1 MGPVTTF
8 SHTLL
13 RMGVWNLAGNSAFFG
28 GSSLEPDSRRAWHQV
43 LGLCYLDADFL
54 ILVEV
59 TPESH
64 LGWLAEKLAE
74 KGLDYETTLLPQPG
88 SHLHIGFLHRAGLSV
103 ENARF
108 VPGSEGYYTGGRRAV
123 AVDVRA
129 GDRFK
134 AVVVGTHLKS
144 GRDTADQAL
153 RDSQCQVI
161 GNWLTDIHATPGYMR
176 HMLILGGDFNM
187 IPGQDVSNFHHLGG
201 DDVMDFASSWDLQD
215 RYSHILSSGR
225 ANLLDGFAI
234 SRRFSTRYIRGSLR
248 LFPMHWTLNM
258 GRDKF
263 RREVS
268 DHLPFVASFRVF

>member
-1 MGPVTTF
+1 MTSF

-13 RMGVWNLAGNSAFFG
+13 RLGVWNLAGNNAFFG
-28 GSSLEPDSRRAWHQV
+28 GSSLEPGSRRAWYQA
-43 LGLCYLDADFL
+43 LGLAYLDVDFL

-59 TPESH
+59 TPASH
-64 LGWLAEKLAE
+64 IDWLAGQMAE
-74 KGLDYETTLLPQPG
+74 KGLDYDTTLLLQPE
-88 SHLHIGFLHRAGLSV
+88 SHLHIGFLHKREIQV
-103 ENARF
+103 DNPRF
-108 VPGSEGYYTGGRRAV
+108 IPASQGYYTGGRLAL

-134 AVVVGTHLKS
+134 AVVVGVHLKS
-144 GRDTADQAL
+144 GRDTAEQAL
-153 RDSQCQVI
+153 RDTQCQII
-161 GNWLTDIHATPGYMR
+161 GNWLAETHATPGYKQ
-176 HMLILGGDFNM
+176 HSLILGGDFNM

-225 ANLLDGFAI
+225 ANLLDGFAV

-248 LFPMHWTLNM
+248 LFPMHWTLNV
-258 GRDKF
+258 GLDKF

-268 DHLPFVASFRVF
+268 DHPPFVTSFRMF

>member
-1 MGPVTTF
+1 VTHF

-13 RMGVWNLAGNSAFFG
+13 RLGVWNLAGNNAFFG

-64 LGWLAEKLAE
+64 LDWMAEKLKE
-74 KGLDYETTLLPQPG
+74 KGLHYETTLLRQPD
-88 SHLHIGFLHRAGLSV
+88 SHLHIGFLHKAGLSV
-103 ENARF
+103 TNPRF
-108 VPGSEGYYTGGRRAV
+108 VPGSEGYYVGGRRAV

-129 GDRFK
+129 GERFK
-134 AVVVGTHLKS
+134 AVVVGAHLKS
-144 GRDTADQAL
+144 GRDTAEQAL
-153 RDSQCQVI
+153 RDTQCKVI
-161 GNWLTDIHATPGYMR
+161 GDWLTETQATPGYMR
-176 HMLILGGDFNM
+176 HTLILGGDFNM

-268 DHLPFVASFRVF
+268 DHLPFVASFRIF